1 MESRKQ
7 SRSMCQE
14 AEVIERTAVARR
26 KRREGQSLHKVLGV
40 GALFSTAYGNVG
52 SSIYYAL
59 GVVAV
64 AALGLTPAVFVITGC
79 LFVCTAW
86 SYSEATAAMPEAGGA
101 SSFTRRAFNE
111 FASFGIGW
119 AQMLTYTATIA
130 ISALFVPQ
138 YLSIFWPILKQPP
151 YNIIGGAIAIVVLVV
166 INIVGIKEA
175 AALNVVLALLD
186 LGTQVLIMLIALVLL
201 FSPSVLL
208 SQIHWGV
215 APTWGQFLYGLAIG
229 TVAYT
234 GIETISNMAEEAHNP
249 DKDVPR
255 SMNFVIIAVLVVYI
269 GMPLAALSS
278 MNVDAN
284 TVPVDPATG
293 ETVPVVVVPG
303 RAGGHLRAQVRS
315 QRRGLRASGDAG
327 RRHHGHSCPEADR
340 RGRRPSNGQQV
351 TKLYGTQLG
360 SNYVADP
367 VLGMVRFLPDN
378 VAWLRWI
385 LGPWVGILAATI
397 LFIATNAGIIGVSRL
412 AFSLG
417 QHRQLPR
424 VLGRVHPTRLTP
436 YVAVI
441 LFGII
446 AVILILPGQVTLL
459 ADLYAFGS
467 MISFTAA
474 HISVV
479 VLRRKEPD
487 LPRPFRPPLNF
498 DFRGASVPLTAV
510 IGGICTF
517 AVWCI
522 ILYFKP
528 LSGFIGI
535 AWVGIGIVAYVIFR
549 RAQGYS
555 LTKTVKSPTLP
566 ATLQEDVVYDQLLV
580 PVRDTAVSEE
590 MMVLACQLATERKS
604 SIDALYVIEVPLN
617 LPIDASL
624 PEERERARQVLE
636 RAAQAAD
643 MFNVKLTPV
652 IVTARSAG
660 QGDRGRGDR
669 PPLRGHRPRLAG
681 QAAHRRQGVR
691 PHDRLRPQQ
700 PALRGDHQ
708 RHPQAT
714 RRDRRRPERVPEAM
728 MPATVLPPRQSG
740 PRGEAAVVARRR
752 EARAAA
758 GALRRQAPRSGP
770 APQPVPAATA
780 GRRDRAGGSA
790 GASRIELTA
799 AGDEPRTRP
808 PGPEDRRE
816 TRRLDAVSPAGQRG
830 PAGPPASGQPAATR
844 GTSLRPP
851 SW

>member
-1 MESRKQ
+1 M
-7 SRSMCQE
+7 
-14 AEVIERTAVARR
+14 ARR

-64 AALGLTPAVFVITGC
+64 AALGLTPAVFVITGA

-138 YLSIFWPILKQPP
+138 YLSIFWPILKHPP
-151 YNIIGGAIAIVVLVV
+151 YNIIGGAIAIAVLVV

-186 LGTQVLIMLIALVLL
+186 LGTQVLIMLIAIVLL

-303 RAGGHLRAQVRS
+303 QPEGTFVLKSDPSVAAYVPLKTLADGTTVIPAQKPTGEVMTV
-315 QRRGLRASGDAG
+315 D
-327 RRHHGHSCPEADR
+327 
-340 RGRRPSNGQQV
+340 GQQV

-441 LFGII
+441 LFGVI

-498 DFRGASVPLTAV
+498 DFRGVSVPLTAV

-549 RAQGYS
+549 RAHGYS

-566 ATLQEDVVYDQLLV
+566 ASLQEDVVYDQLLV
-580 PVRDTAVSEE
+580 PVRDTVVSEE
-590 MMVLACQLATERKS
+590 MMVLACQLATERRS
-604 SIDALYVIEVPLN
+604 AIDALYVIEVPLN
-617 LPIDASL
+617 LPIDATL

-643 MFNVKLTPV
+643 MFNVRLTPV

-660 QGDRGRGDR
+660 RAIVEEAIARRSEVIVLGSQGKRRIADKVFGRTIDYVLNNLPCEAIINVIPKHVVTGAVGAGPGGVTVVTPAAAAQSAPTKRSTAVVSEAAEGAAGGSERLKRRAQGLRLGRYVSSRPVEGSADAGSAESGGDAA
-669 PPLRGHRPRLAG
+669 PPASPPEQAPPDAG
-681 QAAHRRQGVR
+681 K
-691 PHDRLRPQQ
+691 
-700 PALRGDHQ
+700 
-708 RHPQAT
+708 
-714 RRDRRRPERVPEAM
+714 RDRRR
-728 MPATVLPPRQSG
+728 
-740 PRGEAAVVARRR
+740 
-752 EARAAA
+752 
-758 GALRRQAPRSGP
+758 
-770 APQPVPAATA
+770 
-780 GRRDRAGGSA
+780 
-790 GASRIELTA
+790 
-799 AGDEPRTRP
+799 
-808 PGPEDRRE
+808 
-816 TRRLDAVSPAGQRG
+816 LDIH
-830 PAGPPASGQPAATR
+830 
-844 GTSLRPP
+844 
-851 SW
+851 

>member
-1 MESRKQ
+1 M
-7 SRSMCQE
+7 
-14 AEVIERTAVARR
+14 ARR
-26 KRREGQSLHKVLGV
+26 KRREGHSLHKVLGV

-64 AALGLTPAVFVITGC
+64 AALGLTPAVFVITGA

-138 YLSIFWPILKQPP
+138 YLSIFWPILKHPP
-151 YNIIGGAIAIVVLVV
+151 YNVIGGAIAITVLVV

-186 LGTQVLIMLIALVLL
+186 LGTQVLIMIIALVLL
-201 FSPSVLL
+201 FEPTVLL

-234 GIETISNMAEEAHNP
+234 GIETISNMAEEAHHP

-278 MNVDAN
+278 MNVDFN

-303 RAGGHLRAQVRS
+303 KPEGTFVLKSDPSVAAYVPLETLANGTTVIPAQKPTGEVVTV
-315 QRRGLRASGDAG
+315 DG
-327 RRHHGHSCPEADR
+327 R
-340 RGRRPSNGQQV
+340 QV

-424 VLGRVHPTRLTP
+424 ILGRVHPTRLTP

-441 LFGII
+441 FFGII

-474 HISVV
+474 HVSVI

-498 DFRGASVPLTAV
+498 LFRGVSVPLTAV

-549 RAQGYS
+549 KAQGYS
-555 LTKTVKSPTLP
+555 LTKTVKSPDLP
-566 ATLQEDVVYDQLLV
+566 ASLQEDVVYDQLLV
-580 PVRDTAVSEE
+580 PVRDTVVSEE
-590 MMVLACQLATERKS
+590 MMVLACQLATERNS

-624 PEERERARQVLE
+624 PEERERAGRILE

-652 IVTARSAG
+652 VVTARSAG
-660 QGDRGRGDR
+660 R
-669 PPLRGHRPRLAG
+669 AIVEE
-681 QAAHRRQGVR
+681 AIARRSEVIILGSQSK
-691 PHDRLRPQQ
+691 
-700 PALRGDHQ
+700 
-708 RHPQAT
+708 
-714 RRDRRRPERVPEAM
+714 RRIADKVF
-728 MPATVLPPRQSG
+728 G
-740 PRGEAAVVARRR
+740 PRSTTCSTTCRARR
-752 EARAAA
+752 
-758 GALRRQAPRSGP
+758 SS
-770 APQPVPAATA
+770 T
-780 GRRDRAGGSA
+780 
-790 GASRIELTA
+790 
-799 AGDEPRTRP
+799 
-808 PGPEDRRE
+808 
-816 TRRLDAVSPAGQRG
+816 
-830 PAGPPASGQPAATR
+830 
-844 GTSLRPP
+844 
-851 SW
+851 